1 MNQSA
6 RTFAQFYMLLHRNI
20 ISMNIYMEERDIY
33 IESIEKVLGR
43 GETSVTELVFS
54 LS

>member
-1 MNQSA
+1 
-6 RTFAQFYMLLHRNI
+6 
-20 ISMNIYMEERDIY
+20 MNIYMEERDIY

-43 GETSVTELVFS
+43 GETSVTEPVFS